1 MVEMVAELFALSVE
15 SLHKEEEWFR
25 LDENGQVDT

>member
-1 MVEMVAELFALSVE
+1 MVEMAAELFALSVE
-15 SLHKEEEWFR
+15 SLHKEEWFL